1 MALRNNGFATNC
13 IHAGEIVDQFGAP
26 HTPAYDTTTFKFS
39 STAGMVDV
47 IEGRRPG
54 CFYTRYGSNPSI
66 TSVEAKLASLEH
78 AENALVFSSGMAAIS
93 ATLLAH
99 GEHGII
105 CLGEV
110 YGGTWELMTRQLPT
124 LNRHTK
130 FLKTNDIEG
139 LRQHLAAG
147 CSLIFFETPSNP
159 LLEII
164 DISLICSLAHTF
176 GAKVAIDSTFA
187 TPVNQQPLTL
197 GADIVIHSATKYL
210 GGHSDLT
217 GGVVAA
223 ADDMLEPMR
232 IWRKNLGQMLAPDS
246 AHLLAR
252 SLATLE
258 VRVLRQNSTALH
270 LANVLQQNSLV
281 QQVYYP
287 GLESF
292 IGHEIAKRQMN
303 GFGGM
308 ISIKVDGDGAAATK
322 MVDGLQLFTLA
333 ASLGGVESLVSQP
346 TLTSHRD
353 LSPAMRQSRGI
364 TDNLIR
370 LSIGLET
377 PEDLENDLIQSL
389 SEIRDIKHSIAT

>member
-1 MALRNNGFATNC
+1 MALKNNGFATNC
-13 IHAGEIVDQFGAP
+13 IHAGEIADQFGAP
-26 HTPAYDTTTFKFS
+26 HTPTYDTTTFKFG
-39 STAGMVDV
+39 STADMLDV
-47 IEGRRPG
+47 IEGCTSG

-66 TSVEAKLASLEH
+66 TSVEAKLASLEQ
-78 AENALVFSSGMAAIS
+78 AESALVFASGMAAIS

-99 GEHGII
+99 GERGII

-110 YGGTWELMTRQLPT
+110 YGGTWELMTKQLPT
-124 LNRHTK
+124 LNRHAK
-130 FLKTNDIEG
+130 FLKTNDIEA
-139 LRQHLAAG
+139 LKQHLAAG
-147 CSLIFFETPSNP
+147 CSLVFFETPSNP

-164 DISLICSLAHTF
+164 DISLICAMTHTY

-223 ADDMLEPMR
+223 ADDMLQPMR
-232 IWRKNLGQMLAPDS
+232 SWRKNLGQVLAPDS

-258 VRVLRQNSTALH
+258 VRVLRQNSTAMH
-270 LANVLQQNSLV
+270 LANVLQQHPLV
-281 QQVYYP
+281 QHVYYP
-287 GLESF
+287 GLEHF
-292 IGHEIAKRQMN
+292 IGHEIAKRQMS

-346 TLTSHRD
+346 ALTSHRD
-353 LSPAMRQSRGI
+353 LSPAMRKSRGI

-377 PEDLENDLIQSL
+377 AEDLENDLIQSL
-389 SEIRDIKHSIAT
+389 SEVRNMQDICK

>member
-1 MALRNNGFATNC
+1 MTLKNNGVATNC

-26 HTPAYDTTTFKFS
+26 HTPTYDTTTFKFS
-39 STAGMVDV
+39 STADMLDV
-47 IEGRRPG
+47 IEGRKPG
-54 CFYTRYGSNPSI
+54 CFYTRYGSNPSVM
-66 TSVEAKLASLEH
+66 SVEAKLASLEH
-78 AENALVFSSGMAAIS
+78 AESALVFASGMAAIS

-99 GEHGII
+99 GEHGIV

-130 FLKTNDIEG
+130 FLNVNDVEG
-139 LRQHLAAG
+139 LKQHLAAG
-147 CSLIFFETPSNP
+147 CSLVYFETPSNP

-164 DISLICSLAHTF
+164 DIALICSLAHTY

-187 TPVNQQPLTL
+187 TPINQQPLAL

-223 ADDMLEPMR
+223 ADDMLEPMH
-232 IWRKNLGQMLAPDS
+232 IWRKNLGQILAPDS

-258 VRVLRQNSTALH
+258 VRVLRHNSTALH
-270 LANVLQQNSLV
+270 LANVLQQHPLV

-287 GLESF
+287 GLENF

-303 GFGGM
+303 GYGGM
-308 ISIKVDGDGAAATK
+308 ISIVIKGDGTAATK

-346 TLTSHRD
+346 ALTSHRD

-364 TDNLIR
+364 TDSLIR

-389 SEIRDIKHSIAT
+389 SECSRN

>member
-1 MALRNNGFATNC
+1 M
-13 IHAGEIVDQFGAP
+13 
-26 HTPAYDTTTFKFS
+26 
-39 STAGMVDV
+39 
-47 IEGRRPG
+47 
-54 CFYTRYGSNPSI
+54 
-66 TSVEAKLASLEH
+66 SVEVKLASLEH
-78 AENALVFSSGMAAIS
+78 AESALVFASGMAAIS

-99 GEHGII
+99 GEHGIV

-130 FLKTNDIEG
+130 FLKVNDVEG
-139 LRQHLAAG
+139 LKQHLAAG
-147 CSLIFFETPSNP
+147 CSLVYFETPSNP

-164 DISLICSLAHTF
+164 DIALICSLAHTY

-187 TPVNQQPLTL
+187 TPINQQPLTL

-223 ADDMLEPMR
+223 AEDMLEPMHV
-232 IWRKNLGQMLAPDS
+232 WRKNLGQILAPDS

-258 VRVLRQNSTALH
+258 VRVVRQNSTALH
-270 LANVLQQNSLV
+270 LAKVLQQHPLV

-287 GLESF
+287 GLENF
-292 IGHEIAKRQMN
+292 TGHEIAKRQMN
-303 GFGGM
+303 GYGGM
-308 ISIKVDGDGAAATK
+308 ISIIINGDGAAATK

-346 TLTSHRD
+346 ALTSHRD

-364 TDNLIR
+364 TDSLIR

-389 SEIRDIKHSIAT
+389 SEV

>member
-1 MALRNNGFATNC
+1 
-13 IHAGEIVDQFGAP
+13 
-26 HTPAYDTTTFKFS
+26 
-39 STAGMVDV
+39 
-47 IEGRRPG
+47 
-54 CFYTRYGSNPSI
+54 
-66 TSVEAKLASLEH
+66 
-78 AENALVFSSGMAAIS
+78 
-93 ATLLAH
+93 
-99 GEHGII
+99 
-105 CLGEV
+105 
-110 YGGTWELMTRQLPT
+110 
-124 LNRHTK
+124 
-130 FLKTNDIEG
+130 
-139 LRQHLAAG
+139 
-147 CSLIFFETPSNP
+147 

-164 DISLICSLAHTF
+164 DIPLICSLAHSYT
-176 GAKVAIDSTFA
+176 AKVAIDSTFA
-187 TPVNQQPLTL
+187 TPVNQQSLTL

-217 GGVVAA
+217 GGVAAA
-223 ADDMLEPMR
+223 ADDALEPMR
-232 IWRKNLGQMLAPDS
+232 NWRKNLGQILAPDS

-270 LANVLQQNSLV
+270 LANVLQQHPLV
-281 QQVYYP
+281 EQVYYP
-287 GLESF
+287 GLDNF

-308 ISIKVDGDGAAATK
+308 ISIKVAGDGAAATK

-377 PEDLENDLIQSL
+377 AEDLERDLIQSL
-389 SEIRDIKHSIAT
+389 CKVGSMSDTGK

>member
-1 MALRNNGFATNC
+1 MAHITNGFATNC
-13 IHAGEIVDQFGAP
+13 IHAGEIADQFGAP
-26 HTPAYDTTTFKFS
+26 HTPTYDTTTFKFN
-39 STAGMVDV
+39 STADMTDV
-47 IEGRRPG
+47 LEGRKQG

-78 AENALVFSSGMAAIS
+78 AERALVFSSGMAAIS

-110 YGGTWELMTRQLPT
+110 YGGTWELMTKQLPA
-124 LNRHTK
+124 LNRHAK
-130 FLKTNDIEG
+130 FLKTSDIEG
-139 LRQHLAAG
+139 LKQHLAAG
-147 CSLIFFETPSNP
+147 CSLVFFETPSNP
-159 LLEII
+159 LLEVV
-164 DISLICSLAHTF
+164 DISLICSLAHAY

-217 GGVVAA
+217 GGVAAA

-232 IWRKNLGQMLAPDS
+232 SWRKNLGQILAPDS

-270 LANVLQQNSLV
+270 LANVLQQHPLV

-292 IGHEIAKRQMN
+292 TGHEIARQQMN
-303 GFGGM
+303 GYGGM
-308 ISIKVDGDGAAATK
+308 ISIKVEGDGAAATK
-322 MVDGLQLFTLA
+322 MVDSLQVFALA

-346 TLTSHRD
+346 ALTSHRD
-353 LSPAMRQSRGI
+353 LSPAMRQARGI
-364 TDNLIR
+364 TDNMIR

-377 PEDLENDLIQSL
+377 AEDLENDLMQSL
-389 SEIRDIKHSIAT
+389 SRLGSA